1 MFVRFIAA
9 AIVFAQANGYYDKQS
24 SVITCALNQVDSDL
38 KHSFDLDFEGYLSF
52 SGSQFLNAGEL
63 DCINQDF
70 TVKNYSDHFEELD

>member
-24 SVITCALNQVDSDL
+24 SVITCAMHGDL

-52 SGSQFLNAGEL
+52 SGSQ
-63 DCINQDF
+63 
-70 TVKNYSDHFEELD
+70 